1 MKKSTKIVI
10 GVVAGLCIIGALS
23 DSDNNE
29 NYNEPTEPSTKIEES
44 VPEEVVEVE
53 EEEIVE
59 EVEEEVP
66 FEFEQALKKAQ
77 SYIDHSS
84 FSENDLRGQLE
95 YHEFSSEAIQ
105 YALDN
110 VEVDYQEECIEKA
123 ESYLR
128 HTSFSE
134 NDLRGQLEYHEFNS
148 EHIEQAIQE
157 TYR

>member
-1 MKKSTKIVI
+1 MKKSTKII
-10 GVVAGLCIIGALS
+10 ISVVAGICIIGALS

-29 NYNEPTEPSTKIEES
+29 NYNESTEPSSKIEES
-44 VPEEVVEVE
+44 VSEEEVVE
-53 EEEIVE
+53 E
-59 EVEEEVP
+59 EVVP
-66 FEFEQALKKAQ
+66 FEFRQALNKAQ
-77 SYIDHSS
+77 SYIDHTS

-128 HTSFSE
+128 HMSFSE
-134 NDLRGQLEYHEFNS
+134 NDLRGQLEYHEFDS